1 MLAAAERTCEEL
13 HEAACRFDGHLAELD
28 RWSTESLDCLQHLK
42 EKKSNGGERSAK
54 VSKSKVYPSYKLKFN
69 FYI

>member
-13 HEAACRFDGHLAELD
+13 HKAACRFDGLLAELD

-42 EKKSNGGERSAK
+42 EKKDNGGRSAK
-54 VSKSKVYPSYKLKFN
+54 VSKFVHLLCY
-69 FYI
+69 FYF